1 MKRIVIPGELVSEE
15 RKRLGSNVF
24 VANGKIYSK
33 VIGVTS
39 DEGDYAN
46 VVALEGGYEPRRDDV
61 VIGAIVRVVHAGYE
75 IDIGSATNSFVP
87 RGAFRDDMVEGDLVT
102 AKISFVDEMKQAEL
116 DFPRRIFGGEILKVT
131 PVKVPRFIGKN
142 ASMLEILKEGTGS
155 TIIIGKNGRVWAKDG
170 NMALLKEALAF
181 IEENSHKSNLT
192 NTIGDMLK
200 TKGKK

>member
-33 VIGVTS
+33 VVGVTS

-170 NMALLKEALAF
+170 NIALLK
-181 IEENSHKSNLT
+181 
-192 NTIGDMLK
+192 
-200 TKGKK
+200 

>member
-24 VANGKIYSK
+24 IANGKIYSK
-33 VIGVTS
+33 VVGVTS

>member
-170 NMALLKEALAF
+170 NIALLKGALAF